1 MIKKR
6 ELTRVAKTG
15 TVRRGPRPIG
25 AATGAGDTMRVVT
38 AALLVAFVSAVPL
51 SICGAQAQTASSETR
66 VAQAAPKDVVTPR
79 RRPTT
84 RLRVYPNY
92 QPDGV
97 YPRYNPGPDA
107 VRECNATYV
116 QEYRP
121 SGTVI
126 VPRMSCYWR
135 RG

>member
-1 MIKKR
+1 M
-6 ELTRVAKTG
+6 
-15 TVRRGPRPIG
+15 
-25 AATGAGDTMRVVT
+25 MRIRT
-38 AALLVAFVSAVPL
+38 AVISVAFAGVLALPAAEA
-51 SICGAQAQTASSETR
+51 GAQTAASGLRT
-66 VAQAAPKDVVTPR
+66 AQASQPAATETSAQRRV
-79 RRPTT
+79 RRPPT

-92 QPDGV
+92 DPGPEGV
-97 YPRYNPGPDA
+97 YPRYNPGPNA